1 MDLSVEEKLRIV
13 SSFLLD
19 SPPGEVSE
27 VYSGK
32 FWFCVL
38 IPDVSVLLNN
48 NSVFQEGLLDA
59 LRQYNIEQYVTVILP
74 EQESKVILSK
84 YGQLEND
91 RFFDPK
97 SHKTFKVDHMSQ
109 DVIEVEPEPQ
119 TPDETTEPLRSAVET
134 AISEYVADHYPKGAS
149 ATYSTGETITIAIVD
164 DKFNPKNLW
173 NGRWRSTWVISPESG
188 EIKGS
193 IKINVHYYEDGNVQ
207 LNSTKDIEITS
218 SPVNSED
225 LAASAAAYSKSI
237 CKAENEFQNALNES
251 YVELSENTFKGLR
264 RALPLTRHKIDWDKI
279 SNYKIGQELANKS

>member
-1 MDLSVEEKLRIV
+1 MEGLSVEERLKIAN
-13 SSFLLD
+13 SFLLD
-19 SPPGEVSE
+19 SPPGEVND
-27 VYSGK
+27 VYSDIK
-32 FWFCVL
+32 
-38 IPDVSVLLNN
+38 VLLNN
-48 NSVFQEGLLDA
+48 NNAAYQEGLLDA
-59 LRQYNIEQYVTVILP
+59 LRQYNIEQYVTVTLP
-74 EQESKVILSK
+74 EQESMVILSK
-84 YGQLEND
+84 YGQIEND

-97 SHKTFKVDHMSQ
+97 SHQAFTVDHISQ
-109 DVIEVEPEPQ
+109 DVTEVEPH

-164 DKFNPKNLW
+164 NKYNPSNLW

-188 EIKGS
+188 EIKGT
-193 IKINVHYYEDGNVQ
+193 IKVNVHYYEEGNVQ

-237 CKAENEFQNALNES
+237 CKAENEFQTALNES
-251 YVELSENTFKGLR
+251 YIELSENTFKGLR